1 MTQTPVSPE
10 GPEQETLRGETIPVP
25 TRRRVLD
32 DLRKVAKAPRS
43 PSDADGGGAE
53 DQE

>member
-1 MTQTPVSPE
+1 MSNADVDPQQQTAH
-10 GPEQETLRGETIPVP
+10 GETIPVP
-25 TRRRVLD
+25 TRKRVLD
-32 DLRKVAKAPRS
+32 DLRKAAKAPQP